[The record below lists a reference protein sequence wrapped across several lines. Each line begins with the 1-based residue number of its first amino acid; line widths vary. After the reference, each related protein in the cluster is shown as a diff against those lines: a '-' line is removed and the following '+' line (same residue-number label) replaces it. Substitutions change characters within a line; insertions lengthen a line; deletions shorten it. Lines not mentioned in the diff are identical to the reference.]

1 LSILKRKNKNDNKK
15 RRRKMT
21 QELDKNGRPKLY
33 CANCG
38 KRMNY
43 TYTQQWFGCS
53 GYKHWGYWKLRE
65 NNRVFNT
72 RAEAEV
78 ELQRLNALGYVD
90 HHYSGVGNSDLKIDT
105 YGYDREGVKYY
116 VEYSEPVG
124 EQVPWQ
130 FHSQECMMEFLQ
142 RPDIIRQ
149 ILPIIEANRAEPII
163 PVKKPRKK
171 RQVKND
177 LPDYNAMAKR
187 LARVL

>member
-1 LSILKRKNKNDNKK
+1 
-15 RRRKMT
+15 MT
-21 QELDKNGRPKLY
+21 QELDKNGRPKVY

-53 GYKHWGYWKLRE
+53 GYKYYGYWTLRDK
-65 NNRVFNT
+65 NRVFNT

-78 ELQRLNALGYVD
+78 ELQRLNALGYRNL
-90 HHYSGVGNSDLKIDT
+90 HYSGIGNSDLKVDQNT
-105 YGYDREGVKYY
+105 VYGRDIMHYY
-116 VEYSEPVG
+116 VEHSEPIG
-124 EQVPWQ
+124 EPVPWQ
-130 FHSQECMMEFLQ
+130 FHSQECMMQFLQ

-187 LARVL
+187 LESVL

>member
-1 LSILKRKNKNDNKK
+1 
-15 RRRKMT
+15 MT
-21 QELDKNGRPKLY
+21 QELDKNGRPKIY

-53 GYKHWGYWKLRE
+53 GYKHWTYWNLERDG
-65 NNRVFNT
+65 RAFRT

-78 ELQRLNALGYVD
+78 ELQRLNALGYRNRQ
-90 HHYSGVGNSDLKIDT
+90 YSGIGNSELKVEDFSSYYGDT
-105 YGYDREGVKYY
+105 RDRYY

-124 EQVPWQ
+124 EPVPWQ
-130 FHSQECMMEFLQ
+130 FHSQDCMMTFLQ

-149 ILPIIEANRAEPII
+149 IVPIIEANRAEPVI
-163 PVKKPRKK
+163 PAKKPRKP

-177 LPDYNAMAKR
+177 LPDYNAMSRR
-187 LARVL
+187 LENIL

>member
-1 LSILKRKNKNDNKK
+1 
-15 RRRKMT
+15 MT
-21 QELDKNGRPKLY
+21 QELDKNGRPKIY

-53 GYKHWGYWKLRE
+53 GYKHWSYWNLKE

-72 RAEAEV
+72 REEAEV
-78 ELQRLNALGYVD
+78 ELQRLNALGYRNKR
-90 HHYSGVGNSDLKIDT
+90 YAGVSNEDLKIDYT
-105 YGYDREGVKYY
+105 TPYDEEGRHYY
-116 VEYSEPVG
+116 VEHSEPVG
-124 EQVPWQ
+124 EPVPWQ

-149 ILPIIEANRAEPII
+149 ILPIIDANRAEPII

-177 LPDYNAMAKR
+177 LPDYNAMARR
-187 LARVL
+187 LERVL

>member
-1 LSILKRKNKNDNKK
+1 
-15 RRRKMT
+15 MT
-21 QELDKNGRPKLY
+21 QELDKNGRPKIY

-53 GYKHWGYWKLRE
+53 GYKHWSYWNL
-65 NNRVFNT
+65 NNEGRVFRT

-78 ELQRLNALGYVD
+78 ELQRLNALGYRNRQ
-90 HHYSGVGNSDLKIDT
+90 YSGIGNSELKVEDFSSYYGDT
-105 YGYDREGVKYY
+105 NDRYY

-124 EQVPWQ
+124 EPVPWQ
-130 FHSQECMMEFLQ
+130 FHSQQCMMEFLQ
-142 RPDIIRQ
+142 RSDIIRQ

-177 LPDYNAMAKR
+177 LPDYNAMSRR
-187 LARVL
+187 LENIL

>member
-1 LSILKRKNKNDNKK
+1 
-15 RRRKMT
+15 MT
-21 QELDKNGRPKLY
+21 QELDKNGRPKVY

-53 GYKHWGYWKLRE
+53 GYKYHGYWTLRE
-65 NNRVFNT
+65 NYRVFNT

-78 ELQRLNALGYVD
+78 ELQRLNALGYRNRG
-90 HHYSGVGNSDLKIDT
+90 YNSVSDGDLKVDET
-105 YGYDREGVKYY
+105 TVYGMGNTHYY
-116 VEYSEPVG
+116 VEHSEPVG
-124 EQVPWQ
+124 EPVPWQ
-130 FHSQECMMEFLQ
+130 FHSQECMMTFLQ

-163 PVKKPRKK
+163 PAKKPRKP

-177 LPDYNAMAKR
+177 LPDYNAMARR
-187 LARVL
+187 LESVL